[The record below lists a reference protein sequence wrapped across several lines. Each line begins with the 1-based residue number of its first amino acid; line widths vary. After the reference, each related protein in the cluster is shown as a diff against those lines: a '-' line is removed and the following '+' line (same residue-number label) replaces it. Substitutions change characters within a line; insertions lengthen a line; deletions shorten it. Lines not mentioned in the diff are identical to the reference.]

1 MGSLGFILG
10 NLNIYLSKM
19 MKMLIPSCI
28 ILPIV
33 IPLVTG
39 LSLQT
44 QKTSGGNLG
53 PEVEEAALRRELENL
68 VKNLS
73 DQNQLELLETIMGRG
88 HDESTEFDLITAEL
102 KDMGMDEE
110 DIEDLKQLSELMYEF
125 LKQIPSLVT
134 KLQLVEEYD
143 LLDNVQLYLLGLP
156 NKLGPLGYIALQYVL
171 EELDESDGE
180 IVDIKVESLQPSGTT
195 SSPAQNTEAPSF
207 RRRRSSPLE
216 QVMRP
221 RRAI

>member
-1 MGSLGFILG
+1 MGGFILG
-10 NLNIYLSKM
+10 NQNIYLSKM
-19 MKMLIPSCI
+19 MKMLIPICTM
-28 ILPIV
+28 LPIV

-53 PEVEEAALRRELENL
+53 PLVEEAELKRELENL

-156 NKLGPLGYIALQYVL
+156 NKLGPLGYVALQYVL
-171 EELDESDGE
+171 EELNDTDGE
-180 IVDIKVESLQPSGTT
+180 IVDIKVESLQPSETT
-195 SSPAQNTEAPSF
+195 SSAAQSTEVPSF
-207 RRRRSSPLE
+207 RRKRSSPLE
-216 QVMRP
+216 QVMRL
-221 RRAI
+221 RRAM

>member
-1 MGSLGFILG
+1 
-10 NLNIYLSKM
+10 
-19 MKMLIPSCI
+19 
-28 ILPIV
+28 
-33 IPLVTG
+33 
-39 LSLQT
+39 
-44 QKTSGGNLG
+44 
-53 PEVEEAALRRELENL
+53 
-68 VKNLS
+68 
-73 DQNQLELLETIMGRG
+73 MGRG

-143 LLDNVQLYLLGLP
+143 LLDNVQVCFLASFTSVNSNIVLQLYLLGLP
-156 NKLGPLGYIALQYVL
+156 NKLGPLGYVALQYVL
-171 EELDESDGE
+171 EELNDSDGE

-195 SSPAQNTEAPSF
+195 SSAAQNTEAPSF
-207 RRRRSSPLE
+207 RRKRSSPLE
-216 QVMRP
+216 QVMRL

>member
-1 MGSLGFILG
+1 MG
-10 NLNIYLSKM
+10 
-19 MKMLIPSCI
+19 
-28 ILPIV
+28 
-33 IPLVTG
+33 
-39 LSLQT
+39 
-44 QKTSGGNLG
+44 
-53 PEVEEAALRRELENL
+53 
-68 VKNLS
+68 
-73 DQNQLELLETIMGRG
+73 ELLETIMGRG

-156 NKLGPLGYIALQYVL
+156 NKLGPLGYVALQYVL
-171 EELDESDGE
+171 EELNDSDGE

-195 SSPAQNTEAPSF
+195 SSAAQNTEAPSF
-207 RRRRSSPLE
+207 RRKRSCPLSRLCGSGVPYKMIHGSDSYLLK
-216 QVMRP
+216 QNCGQSSDHLSKIIRFKLFYL
-221 RRAI
+221 

>member
-1 MGSLGFILG
+1 
-10 NLNIYLSKM
+10 M
-19 MKMLIPSCI
+19 MKMMNPICTL
-28 ILPIV
+28 LPIV
-33 IPLVTG
+33 IPLVAG

-156 NKLGPLGYIALQYVL
+156 NKLGPLGYIALHNVL
-171 EELDESDGE
+171 EELDDTTDGE
-180 IVDIKVESLQPSGTT
+180 IVDIKVEPVAATT
-195 SSPAQNTEAPSF
+195 TTTPAPEPTVPTY
-207 RRRRSSPLE
+207 RKKRSSPLE
-216 QVMRP
+216 QVLRF
-221 RRAI
+221 RRSQSPEPEP

>member
-1 MGSLGFILG
+1 MG
-10 NLNIYLSKM
+10 N
-19 MKMLIPSCI
+19 PSCI

-44 QKTSGGNLG
+44 QQKTSGGNLG
-53 PEVEEAALRRELENL
+53 PLVEEAALRREIENL

-125 LKQIPSLVT
+125 LKQIPSLVI

-156 NKLGPLGYIALQYVL
+156 NKLGPLGYVALQYVL
-171 EELDESDGE
+171 EELDDSDGE
-180 IVDIKVESLQPSGTT
+180 IVDIKVESLQPPSTT
-195 SSPAQNTEAPSF
+195 SSAAQITEAPSF
-207 RRRRSSPLE
+207 RRKRSSPLE
-216 QVMRP
+216 QVMRL